1 MSERVVLHV
10 EDDKM
15 YADIIRKALEAQGFS
30 VQHVSSGEE
39 ALRRATAADVIL
51 LDIGLPQKDGFDVL
65 GELKAQAETKNT
77 PVIMLSRL
85 SSKEDVD
92 QCRELGCTEYL
103 IKTQHSPE
111 DIANHVRRILA
122 GRPGFTKLEALIVLA
137 AIALLGGLLYWQLAH
152 PKPPQTPANVPGEVQ
167 LEYGS

>member
-1 MSERVVLHV
+1 MSERVILHV

-15 YADIIRKALEAQGFS
+15 YADIIRKALESQGFS

-39 ALRRATAADVIL
+39 ALRRAAFADVIL

-65 GELKAQAETKNT
+65 GELKEQAETKDI

-85 SSKEDVD
+85 SSKEDVQ
-92 QCRELGCTEYL
+92 QCRTLGCAEYL

-122 GRPGFTKLEALIVLA
+122 GRPGFTKLEAVIV
-137 AIALLGGLLYWQLAH
+137 IAVLLLLGGLLYWQWMH
-152 PKPPQTPANVPGEVQ
+152 PKPAMAPAPVPGQVQ
-167 LEYGS
+167 LNY

>member
-1 MSERVVLHV
+1 MSERIVLHV
-10 EDDKM
+10 EDDRM

-30 VQHVSSGEE
+30 VQHVSTGEE
-39 ALRRATAADVIL
+39 ALRRASTADVIL

-65 GELKAQAETKNT
+65 GELKAQAETSGI

-85 SSKEDVD
+85 SSKEDVE
-92 QCRELGCTEYL
+92 QCRTLGCAEYL

-122 GRPGFTKLEALIVLA
+122 GRPGFTKLEAIVVIAVLI
-137 AIALLGGLLYWQLAH
+137 LLGGLVYWQLSH
-152 PKPPQTPANVPGEVQ
+152 PKPAQPTAAVPGQVQ
-167 LEYGS
+167 LNY

>member
-1 MSERVVLHV
+1 MSEHIVLHV

-39 ALRRATAADVIL
+39 ALRRASQADVVL

-65 GELKAQAETKNT
+65 TELKAQTETAKT

-92 QCRELGCTEYL
+92 QCRSLGCAEYL

-122 GRPGFTKLEALIVLA
+122 GRAAFTKLEALIVIA
-137 AIALLGGLLYWQLAH
+137 ALVLLGGLVYWQLNH
-152 PKPPQTPANVPGEVQ
+152 PKPAPVITPVPGEVPLQ
-167 LEYGS
+167 RP

>member
-1 MSERVVLHV
+1 MSECTVLHV

-15 YADIIRKALEAQGFS
+15 YADIIRRALESQGFI
-30 VQHVSSGEE
+30 VQHASSGEDG
-39 ALRRATAADVIL
+39 LRRAASADVIL

-65 GELKAQAETKNT
+65 EDLKDKSDTYQI

-92 QCRELGCTEYL
+92 QCRGLGCAEYL

-122 GRPGFTKLEALIVLA
+122 GRAV
-137 AIALLGGLLYWQLAH
+137 
-152 PKPPQTPANVPGEVQ
+152 
-167 LEYGS
+167 